1 MARSWISRSLQR
13 DKYLSGGV
21 AGEGRG
27 IIASAGSQDYAEID
41 TKPRSGSESGGYVSA
56 GAADVGDANQRLS
69 DNAGHTPTHIHR
81 VTVES
86 SANPSQFSR
95 RLFFSLPLML
105 SPLLAR
111 DADAATK
118 VSSARVWPAN
128 EYTRVTFESPTAL
141 KVQHFFVKDPERLV
155 IDIENV
161 ELGPALKELAARV
174 GANDPYI
181 QSVRVG
187 INRTNVIRVVLDLR
201 TEVKPQV
208 FAVPPAGE
216 FGHRLMLDIYPAKP
230 SDPMLALLNNDVAD
244 FGKGNQHGQPNDAPL
259 DALPTESP
267 AKIASRPRQDG
278 LALPPEQNKKLA
290 DSTAPA
296 KGGSS
301 TSAGDSSID
310 KLPPEKSTK
319 SPSIASGKKQP
330 RPIIVVIDPGH
341 GGEDPGAIGRRGT
354 REKDIVLVIAK
365 LLRARL
371 HDDAGFRIA
380 LTRDAD
386 FFVPLEQRV
395 QRARRLRADLFV
407 SVHADAF
414 IHPQANGSSVFALSE
429 RGATSTAA
437 KWLANRENEADLI
450 GGVNLNV
457 KDGFLARTLLD
468 LSQTA
473 QINDSLKLGKLV
485 LSELGEVNRLHKGSV
500 EQAGFAVL
508 KAPDIPSILIETAFI
523 SNPDEE
529 KKLRDPSY
537 QNKMAEAI
545 SDGIKRYFA
554 KNPPIA
560 RA

>member
-27 IIASAGSQDYAEID
+27 PAASAGPAHRVEINID
-41 TKPRSGSESGGYVSA
+41 GKQGGRLGGVLTSRSA
-56 GAADVGDANQRLS
+56 NIIRGDEHVVASSRPSLN
-69 DNAGHTPTHIHR
+69 
-81 VTVES
+81 VTVERG
-86 SANPSQFSR
+86 AQPNFAR
-95 RLFFSLPLML
+95 RTFLSLPLIL

-111 DADAATK
+111 DADASTT

-161 ELGPALKELAARV
+161 ELGPALKELAAKI

-208 FAVPPAGE
+208 FAVAPAGE

-230 SDPMLALLNNDVAD
+230 SDPMLALLSDDVAD
-244 FGKGNQHGQPNDAPL
+244 FGKGNTKASQAIVASL
-259 DALPTESP
+259 DPAVEPTIS
-267 AKIASRPRQDG
+267 ASRPRKDG
-278 LALPPEQNKKLA
+278 SVLPPESNNKLA

-296 KGGSS
+296 KEGSS
-301 TSAGDSSID
+301 IGAGDSSIS
-310 KLPPEKSTK
+310 KTTKANK
-319 SPSIASGKKQP
+319 SPSIATNRKTP
-330 RPIIVVIDPGH
+330 RPIIVVVDPGH

-365 LLRARL
+365 LLKGKL
-371 HDDAGFRIA
+371 HDEASYRIA
-380 LTRDAD
+380 LTRDED
-386 FFVPLEQRV
+386 FFVPLDQRV

-407 SVHADAF
+407 SLHADAF

-450 GGVNLNV
+450 GGVNLGM

-485 LSELGEVNRLHKGSV
+485 LSELGEFNRLHKASV

-508 KAPDIPSILIETAFI
+508 KAPDIPSILVETAFI

-529 KKLRDPSY
+529 KKLRDPAY
-537 QNKMAEAI
+537 QNKIAGAVA
-545 SDGIKRYFA
+545 DGIRRYFA

-560 RA
+560 RT

>member
-1 MARSWISRSLQR
+1 MARSRISRSLQR
-13 DKYLSGGV
+13 DEYLSGGV
-21 AGEGRG
+21 AGKGRG
-27 IIASAGSQDYAEID
+27 IVASCGYQDFIEND
-41 TKPRSGSESGGYVSA
+41 TKSVPRSELDGHVNA
-56 GAADVGDANQRLS
+56 GPADV
-69 DNAGHTPTHIHR
+69 AGIARQTGPSTIHR
-81 VTVES
+81 VTIERG
-86 SANPSQFSR
+86 AHPNFSR
-95 RLFFSLPLML
+95 RAFLSLPLVL

-111 DADAATK
+111 DVEAATK

-128 EYTRVTFESPTAL
+128 EYTRVTFESPAAL

-161 ELGPALKELAARV
+161 ELGPALKDLAAKI
-174 GANDPYI
+174 GADDPYI

-187 INRTNVIRVVLDLR
+187 VNRANVIRVVLDLR

-208 FAVPPAGE
+208 FAVLPVGE

-230 SDPMLALLNNDVAD
+230 SDPMLALLNDDVSG
-244 FGKGNQHGQPNDAPL
+244 FGKGNRPGSQPNDARPDSAAI
-259 DALPTESP
+259 DAPRNS
-267 AKIASRPRQDG
+267 ASRPRKDG
-278 LALPPEQNKKLA
+278 PDLPPEPKLA

-296 KGGSS
+296 KDSNS
-301 TSAGDSSID
+301 IVAGDSSVD
-310 KLPPEKSTK
+310 KTTQAKSNK
-319 SPSIASGKKQP
+319 SPSIASGRKQP
-330 RPIIVVIDPGH
+330 RPIIVVVDPGH
-341 GGEDPGAIGRRGT
+341 GGEDPGAVGRRGT

-365 LLRARL
+365 LLRAKL
-371 HDDAGFRIA
+371 HDDANYRIA

-407 SVHADAF
+407 SVHADAY

-450 GGVNLNV
+450 GGVNLKM

-485 LSELGEVNRLHKGSV
+485 LSELGEVNRLHKASV

-508 KAPDIPSILIETAFI
+508 KAPDIPSILVETAFI

-529 KKLRDPSY
+529 KKLRDPVY
-537 QNKMAEAI
+537 QNKMADAI
-545 SDGIKRYFA
+545 SDGIRRYFS
-554 KNPPIA
+554 KNPPMA
-560 RA
+560 RT

>member
-1 MARSWISRSLQR
+1 MARSRISRSLQR
-13 DKYLSGGV
+13 DEYLSGGV
-21 AGEGRG
+21 AGDGRR
-27 IIASAGSQDYAEID
+27 IVASAGPENHAEINA
-41 TKPRSGSESGGYVSA
+41 KPESGSQHCGDIVEGSAAIVGAGDQTGGTV
-56 GAADVGDANQRLS
+56 R
-69 DNAGHTPTHIHR
+69 HIER
-81 VTVES
+81 ITVERGT
-86 SANPSQFSR
+86 NPDLAR
-95 RLFFSLPLML
+95 RAFLSLPLIF

-111 DADAATK
+111 NADAATK

-128 EYTRVTFESPTAL
+128 EYTRVTFESPAAL

-161 ELGPALKELAARV
+161 ELGPALKELAAKV

-187 INRTNVIRVVLDLR
+187 VNRTNVIRVVLDLR

-216 FGHRLMLDIYPAKP
+216 FGHRLMLDIYPAKT
-230 SDPMLALLNNDVAD
+230 SDPMLALLNDDVAD
-244 FGKGNQHGQPNDAPL
+244 FGKGSHTNSGTP
-259 DALPTESP
+259 DALLPNGPTIS
-267 AKIASRPRQDG
+267 ASRPRKDG
-278 LALPPEQNKKLA
+278 PDLPPEKYNKLA
-290 DSTAPA
+290 DSTVPA
-296 KGGSS
+296 KVESS
-301 TSAGDSSID
+301 TGAGDSGI
-310 KLPPEKSTK
+310 EKNTQTKSGK
-319 SPSIASGKKQP
+319 SPSIASGRKQA
-330 RPIIVVIDPGH
+330 RPIVVVLDPGH

-365 LLRARL
+365 LLRAKL
-371 HDDAGFRIA
+371 HDDTGFRIA

-407 SVHADAF
+407 SLHADAF
-414 IHPQANGSSVFALSE
+414 IHPNANGSSVFALSE

-437 KWLANRENEADLI
+437 KWMANRENEADLI
-450 GGVNLNV
+450 GGVNLSL

-485 LSELGEVNRLHKGSV
+485 LAELGGVNRLHKASV

-508 KAPDIPSILIETAFI
+508 KAPDIPSILVETAFI

-529 KKLRDPSY
+529 KKLRDAVY
-537 QNKMAEAI
+537 QNKMASAI
-545 SDGIKRYFA
+545 ADGIRRYFA
-554 KNPPIA
+554 KNPAIA